1 MTGMQAEMREWHE
14 LRVRVDEV
22 VHMPGL
28 DAPGDK
34 PHPFVY
40 FITISNDSPLAVTL
54 KARKWVVREEGGEV
68 TVVEGQGIVG
78 QTPTIEPGGNFSYNS
93 YHVVAADAEVEG
105 AFFGITSE
113 GERIFTRIPAFH
125 LRVPNPS

>member
-1 MTGMQAEMREWHE
+1 MAPMQDEMREWPG

-28 DAPGDK
+28 DAPSAK

-40 FITISNDSPLAVTL
+40 FITISNESDQAVTL

-68 TVVEGQGIVG
+68 TVVEGDGIVG
-78 QTPTIEPGGNFSYNS
+78 QTPTIDPGGNFSYNS
-93 YHVVAADAEVEG
+93 YHVVARRAEVEG
-105 AFFGITSE
+105 AFFGVNAQ
-113 GERIFTRIPAFH
+113 GAAIFARIPGFA
-125 LRVPNPS
+125 LEVPHD

>member
-1 MTGMQAEMREWHE
+1 MHEWPD

-28 DAPGDK
+28 DAPGNK

-40 FITISNDSPLAVTL
+40 FITIANDSKEEVTL
-54 KARKWVVREEGGEV
+54 KGRKWVVREEGGEV
-68 TVVEGQGIVG
+68 VVVEGEGIVG

-93 YHVVAADAEVEG
+93 YHVVARSARVEG
-105 AFFGITSE
+105 AFFGTTAA
-113 GERIFTRIPAFH
+113 GQRIFARIPAFE
-125 LRVPNPS
+125 LKVPGGV